1 MAPKDLETGLLVLE
15 VVHSADTETTPYNGV
30 ESVLNSEKN
39 YLVLFEVVI
48 YTEWNFFVAT
58 AKNQFHQIA
67 CFGLRV
73 TNNI

>member
-1 MAPKDLETGLLVLE
+1 MTLACEKLSMPLPLSG
-15 VVHSADTETTPYNGV
+15 VV
-30 ESVLNSEKN
+30 SVLNSEKTQN
-39 YLVLFEVVI
+39 YLVLFEVVT

>member
-1 MAPKDLETGLLVLE
+1 MTLACEKLPMPPPL
-15 VVHSADTETTPYNGV
+15 SGV
-30 ESVLNSEKN
+30 ESVPNSEKQN
-39 YLVLFEVVI
+39 YLVLFEVVT